1 MEPRLD
7 FVPVAVKLQGGFR
20 VTVRAVRPD
29 DADKLQ
35 SAIRAMSDESRYS
48 RFMGTLRELPPA
60 LLDQAI
66 QPRAGR
72 EMQLVA
78 VAGEGAEETI
88 VAGARYSSGSGST
101 ECEFA
106 VALTDAWQGR
116 GLARHLLELLMQHAR
131 ASGFTRMEGY
141 ILASN
146 TRMLGLARR
155 LGFVTVAS
163 AEGPTVR
170 KVRCDLGPAASR

>member
-1 MEPRLD
+1 MEPRVD
-7 FVPVAVKLQGGFR
+7 FVPVAVKLRGGFR
-20 VTVRAVRPD
+20 VTVRAVQPD

-35 SAIRAMSDESRYS
+35 AAIRAMSDESRYS

-78 VAGEGAEETI
+78 VTGEGAEETI
-88 VAGARYSSGSGST
+88 VAGARYSSESGST

-116 GLARHLLELLMQHAR
+116 GLARRLLELLMQHAR

-170 KVRCDLGPAASR
+170 KVRCDLIALG